1 MTTRYTPE
9 KLEHH
14 LSYEIDMLNGSYGL
28 ITDITEILETS
39 NASDQQKIIALNAV
53 KETFCLHARALV
65 EFFTKPKTKINS
77 ASNFANTYV
86 SNKAPPDIER
96 KLNNQIAHFMEGRS
110 DLDTDKIQDSDRVTL
125 LRWIGTELQR
135 WMPLRDISYL
145 AINIP
150 GVRSAP
156 LTIAALGPA
165 GPTKSYYFY

>member
-28 ITDITEILETS
+28 ITDITEILENS

-53 KETFCLHARALV
+53 KETFCLRARALV

-110 DLDTDKIQDSDRVTL
+110 DLDTDKISGFGSCNAFALDRNRAPPTMDAFAGYFGLSD
-125 LRWIGTELQR
+125 
-135 WMPLRDISYL
+135 
-145 AINIP
+145 
-150 GVRSAP
+150 
-156 LTIAALGPA
+156 
-165 GPTKSYYFY
+165 